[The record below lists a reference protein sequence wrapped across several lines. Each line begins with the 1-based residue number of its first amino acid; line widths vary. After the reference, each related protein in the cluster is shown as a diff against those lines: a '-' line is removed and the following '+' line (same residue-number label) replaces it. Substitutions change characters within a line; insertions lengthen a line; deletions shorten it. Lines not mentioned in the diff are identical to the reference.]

1 MRRAEERRSASVMI
15 SSSIRWS
22 LAGNEVDCR
31 MKASEPRTFSW
42 ISTKISMSAK
52 RRTTPLVRGTP
63 IPSAIACARAGL
75 ELPAISLMEPF
86 LADMDA
92 SCLALLDT
100 TFSISRY
107 PRVRQVS
114 MGEEISG
121 TKCRWQPGTRLFPG
135 KNWPKIPGV
144 SRLLGAVRQCLTDR
158 FHGGYRRPAFAWGRR
173 GRRLGGRAVDHA
185 AEPAEAG
192 LRDFPQ

>member
-15 SSSIRWS
+15 RSSIKWS

-63 IPSAIACARAGL
+63 IPSAIACASAGL

-86 LADMDA
+86 LADIDA

-107 PRVRQVS
+107 PRVRRVS
-114 MGEEISG
+114 MGREISG
-121 TKCRWQPGTRLFPG
+121 RKCGWQPGTPVFPG
-135 KNWPKIPGV
+135 QKWPENAPIRGLAGVADERPDTLRATGRGKNDQLVTIPI
-144 SRLLGAVRQCLTDR
+144 QC
-158 FHGGYRRPAFAWGRR
+158 
-173 GRRLGGRAVDHA
+173 
-185 AEPAEAG
+185 
-192 LRDFPQ
+192 PQA